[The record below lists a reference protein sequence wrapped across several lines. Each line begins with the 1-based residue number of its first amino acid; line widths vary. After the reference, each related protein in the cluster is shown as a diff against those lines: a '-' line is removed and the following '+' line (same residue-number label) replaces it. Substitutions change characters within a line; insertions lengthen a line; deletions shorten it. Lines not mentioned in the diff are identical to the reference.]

1 MRQDFLGNPVTTADD
16 ASIAGIDD
24 FIEGFLAYER
34 RAENVL
40 AAADAAPDCCL
51 ANTYAG
57 MLWMLLEAP
66 DAPRRA
72 AAYLAR
78 AEAGAG
84 GATARERL
92 NVALLRAWSDDDMPQ
107 AIRLAQQIAAEHPH
121 DLAVVKL
128 HQYFDFNRGNFTGML
143 ASVLAV
149 RDANRE
155 LAYIHGMAAFAYEQC
170 HLLEEAE
177 RSAHRALE
185 LQRKEPWAQ
194 HALAHVYLT
203 RGQIDDGA
211 WFLEGVADTWTNLNS
226 FMYTHNWWHLAVFY
240 LSQGRDERVLEIYD
254 QHCWGIVKSY
264 SQDQVGAVSLLARME
279 LAGIDVGGRWDDLA
293 DHLRA
298 RAADTVQ
305 PFLSVQYLYGLAR
318 AGRAEAGDL
327 LEAIRRRA
335 AAAPAFVL
343 EAWSQAALPAAEGLF
358 AHARGDF
365 ANAAA
370 KLTDAVPRMIQAGGS
385 HAQRDLFEQFL
396 VDARLRSGEL
406 NLAQQ
411 QLELR
416 RGMDPLSV
424 PINTALA
431 ALYERLGLPEQAAAA
446 RGRLED

>member
-1 MRQDFLGNPVTTADD
+1 MRQDFLGNPVTAVDD
-16 ASIAGIDD
+16 AAIAGIDD

-34 RAENVL
+34 RAENIL

-51 ANTYAG
+51 ANAYAG

-66 DAPRRA
+66 EAPQRA
-72 AAYLAR
+72 AAYIAR
-78 AEAGAG
+78 AEAAAG
-84 GATARERL
+84 GVTTRERL
-92 NVALLRAWSDDDMPQ
+92 NVELLRAWSDDDMPK
-107 AIRLAQQIAAEHPH
+107 AIRLARQIGAEHPH

-128 HQYFDFNRGNFTGML
+128 QQYFDFNRGDFTGML

-149 RDANRE
+149 RDANRD
-155 LAYIHGMAAFAYEQC
+155 LAYIHGMAAFAFEQC

-240 LSQGRDERVLEIYD
+240 LSQGRDERVLDIYD
-254 QHCWGIVKSY
+254 KHCWGIVKSY

-279 LAGIDVGGRWDDLA
+279 LAGIDVGGRWSDLA

-318 AGRAEAGDL
+318 AGRPEAGDL

-335 AAAPAFVL
+335 ATAPHFVRG
-343 EAWSQAALPAAEGLF
+343 AWSQAALPAAEGLV

-365 ANAAA
+365 ATAAA
-370 KLTDAVPRMIQAGGS
+370 RLADAVPRMIHAGGS
-385 HAQRDLFEQFL
+385 HAQRDLFDQFL
-396 VDARLRSGEL
+396 LDARLRSGEL

-424 PINTALA
+424 PINAALA